1 MLTTTK
7 YFQIKSN
14 KMSKTLKIREVA
26 ALKRTAQNNY
36 PLIAKREKLIEQMAE
51 LQKEFD
57 VINAQIEGA
66 ETGSKAMTGGFTSL
80 DLIERQ
86 VIPTGKL
93 DTNGKEIKVT
103 KFVPKE
109 GALALNEDG
118 GYDILLTIPEAP
130 AAPAEEAPEAPENQE

>member
-26 ALKRTAQNNY
+26 ALKRTAQNTY

-66 ETGSKAMTGGFTSL
+66 ETGSRAMTGGKRKSFL
-80 DLIERQ
+80 
-86 VIPTGKL
+86 
-93 DTNGKEIKVT
+93 
-103 KFVPKE
+103 
-109 GALALNEDG
+109 
-118 GYDILLTIPEAP
+118 
-130 AAPAEEAPEAPENQE
+130 

>member
-109 GALALNEDG
+109 GALTLNEDG

-130 AAPAEEAPEAPENQE
+130 AAPAEEAPETPENQE